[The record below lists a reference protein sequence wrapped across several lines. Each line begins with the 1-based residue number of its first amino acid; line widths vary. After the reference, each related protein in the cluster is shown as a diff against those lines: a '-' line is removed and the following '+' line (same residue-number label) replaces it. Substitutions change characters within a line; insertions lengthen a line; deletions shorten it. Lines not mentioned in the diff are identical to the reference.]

1 MAQAHRPQI
10 QPPSDKQRGQVTD
23 RSALLLEINNAIVQH
38 LNLRELM
45 QAISAALCRVIAY
58 DYAGLLLYDP
68 ETHELRSHAM
78 DFASLEGF
86 DKAGVPVPLN
96 GTAWGLALTSGHPV
110 LRERLSQAEFPAD
123 PLLKLEEQLPGK
135 GAKSCCVAPLISH
148 DLKLGV
154 LGVASTRESAFR
166 ADDAEMLSAIAGQV
180 SIAVQNALNFE
191 SARSAE
197 RQMMRERDR
206 SQLLLKVNNAVASH
220 LDLDELLKAISACL
234 RGVVAHDFAGL
245 ALCDTSSRQFRIHA
259 LDFAKNQDLI
269 GPGSVFPVEGTPS
282 GLAFISRQ
290 TVTVQHLDLN
300 EFPAEI
306 MRHVA
311 AQGLKSGVCVPLIS
325 HGQALGTMDV
335 GSFREAAF
343 SPEDAE
349 LLTQIGSQV
358 AIAVANALAMR
369 ELEVLKNKLAE
380 EKLYLEEEIQT
391 DHNFEQ
397 VIGGSAALRR
407 VLDQVKTVAATDSTV
422 LIRGETGTGKELI
435 ARAIHNLSNRRDRT
449 LVKINCA
456 AIPTGLLESEL
467 FGHEKGA
474 FTGAI
479 TQRIGRFELAHRGT
493 LFLDEVG
500 DIPLELQPK
509 LLRVLQEQEFERL
522 GSVRT
527 QRVDVRL
534 VAATNCL
541 LESMVAQKE
550 FRSDLYYRLNVFPI
564 TIPPLRERT
573 EDIPLLVRF
582 FAQKFARRMK
592 KQIET
597 VPADVSAA
605 MLRYSWP
612 GNVREL
618 ENLIERAVIL
628 SQGPALQVPLSE
640 LKPAETPFA
649 GVGPPNNRL
658 SNTIE
663 SPRNHTSAAGTTS
676 YRLEAVEREHILH
689 VLHET
694 QWVVG
699 GPAGAAA
706 RLGMKRTTLQARIRK
721 LGISRQS

>member
-1 MAQAHRPQI
+1 MVHADPRKSGSPL
-10 QPPSDKQRGQVTD
+10 DERQVRERD
-23 RSALLLEINNAIVQH
+23 CSRLLLEINNAIVSH
-38 LNLRELM
+38 LSLQELLK
-45 QAISAALCRVIAY
+45 AISACVRRVIPH
-58 DYAGLLLYDP
+58 DVTGLALYDSD
-68 ETHELRSHAM
+68 HHQLRLHAL
-78 DFASLEGF
+78 DFPRNQSFIEGVLIPLEGT
-86 DKAGVPVPLN
+86 PE
-96 GTAWGLALTSGHPV
+96 GLALTSRQTV
-110 LRERLSQAEFPAD
+110 LLKNLNLTQFPAQIMKQGEAEG
-123 PLLKLEEQLPGK
+123 LKSG
-135 GAKSCCVAPLISH
+135 CTVPLISH
-148 DLKLGV
+148 GRALGTLSV
-154 LGVASTRESAFR
+154 ISLHEAAFTE
-166 ADDAEMLSAIAGQV
+166 DDAILLNQIGMQVAIAV
-180 SIAVQNALNFE
+180 ENALNFD

-234 RGVVAHDFAGL
+234 RNVVAHDFAGL
-245 ALCDTSSRQFRIHA
+245 ALYDASCRQFRIHA
-259 LDFAKNQDLI
+259 LDFAKRQGPNQI
-269 GPGSVFPVEGTPS
+269 GGVFPIDGTPS
-282 GLAFISRQ
+282 GLAFVSRQ
-290 TVTVQHLDLN
+290 TVTIQRLDPTQ
-300 EFPAEI
+300 FPAEI
-306 MRHVA
+306 IKHVD
-311 AQGLKSGVCVPLIS
+311 AQGIRSGVCVPLIS

-335 GSFREAAF
+335 ASFREAAF

-369 ELEVLKNKLAE
+369 ELEALKNKLAE

-391 DHNFEQ
+391 DHNFEE

-435 ARAIHNLSNRRDRT
+435 ARAIHNLSGRRERT

-467 FGHEKGA
+467 FGHERGA

-522 GSVRT
+522 GSSRT

-534 VAATNCL
+534 VAATNCA
-541 LESMVAQKE
+541 LEGMVADKQ

-564 TIPPLRERT
+564 TIPPLRERP

-582 FAQKFARRMK
+582 FAQKFARRMR

-597 VPADVSAA
+597 IPADASAA
-605 MLRYSWP
+605 LLGYSWP

-618 ENLIERAVIL
+618 ENLVERAVIL
-628 SQGPALQVPLSE
+628 SQGPALQIPLTE
-640 LKPAETPFA
+640 MKPAVAANFSPSKPLENTA
-649 GVGPPNNRL
+649 RNATESDSARL
-658 SNTIE
+658 SDTATE
-663 SPRNHTSAAGTTS
+663 GDRMEG
-676 YRLEAVEREHILH
+676 VERDHILH
-689 VLHET
+689 VLQET
-694 QWVVG
+694 RWVVS
-699 GPAGAAA
+699 GPAGAAV
-706 RLGMKRTTLQARIRK
+706 RLGMKRTTLQARMRK
-721 LGISRQS
+721 LGISRQR

>member
-1 MAQAHRPQI
+1 
-10 QPPSDKQRGQVTD
+10 
-23 RSALLLEINNAIVQH
+23 LLEINNAIVSH
-38 LNLRELM
+38 LSLQELLK
-45 QAISAALCRVIAY
+45 AISACLRRVIPH
-58 DYAGLLLYDP
+58 DVTGLALYDSN
-68 ETHELRSHAM
+68 HHQLRLHAV
-78 DFASLEGF
+78 DFPRNQGFVEGVPIPLEGT
-86 DKAGVPVPLN
+86 PE
-96 GTAWGLALTSGHPV
+96 GLALTSRQTV
-110 LRERLSQAEFPAD
+110 LLRNLNLTQFPAEIMKQGEAEG
-123 PLLKLEEQLPGK
+123 LKSG
-135 GAKSCCVAPLISH
+135 CTVPLISH
-148 DLKLGV
+148 GRALGTLSV
-154 LGVASTRESAFR
+154 ISLQEAAFT
-166 ADDAEMLSAIAGQV
+166 ADDANLLNQIGMQVAIAV
-180 SIAVQNALNFE
+180 ENALNFD
-191 SARSAE
+191 SARTAE
-197 RQMMRERDR
+197 QQMMRERDR
-206 SQLLLKVNNAVASH
+206 LQLLLKVNNAVASH

-234 RGVVAHDFAGL
+234 RNVVAHDFAGL
-245 ALCDTSSRQFRIHA
+245 ALYEASSRQFRIHA
-259 LDFAKNQDLI
+259 LDFAKNQNLI

-282 GLAFISRQ
+282 GLAFVSRQ
-290 TVTVQHLDLN
+290 TVTVQRLDLN

-311 AQGLKSGVCVPLIS
+311 AQGIRSGVCVPLIS

-335 GSFREAAF
+335 ASFREAAF

-369 ELEVLKNKLAE
+369 ELEALKNKLAE

-391 DHNFEQ
+391 DHNFEE

-435 ARAIHNLSNRRDRT
+435 ARAIHNLSGRRERT

-467 FGHEKGA
+467 FGHERGA

-479 TQRIGRFELAHRGT
+479 AQRIGRFELAHRGT

-522 GSVRT
+522 GSPRT

-534 VAATNCL
+534 VAATNCA
-541 LESMVAQKE
+541 LEGMVADRQ

-564 TIPPLRERT
+564 TIPPLRERP

-582 FAQKFARRMK
+582 FAQKFARRMR

-597 VPADVSAA
+597 IPADASAA
-605 MLRYSWP
+605 LLRYSWP

-618 ENLIERAVIL
+618 ENLVERAVIL
-628 SQGPALQVPLSE
+628 SQGLALQIPLTE
-640 LKPAETPFA
+640 MKP
-649 GVGPPNNRL
+649 GVVANFSPSKPLDSTARNAP
-658 SNTIE
+658 E
-663 SPRNHTSAAGTTS
+663 SDSDRAFDTGTEGD
-676 YRLEAVEREHILH
+676 RLEAVERDHILH
-689 VLHET
+689 VLQET
-694 QWVVG
+694 RWIVS
-699 GPAGAAA
+699 GPTGAAA
-706 RLGMKRTTLQARIRK
+706 RLGMKRTTLQARMRK
-721 LGISRQS
+721 LGISRQR